1 MRNDKE
7 NIIVEK
13 SFQFALRIVAYCE
26 LLEEKQNNLFNFQI
40 SIFSNFQINIL

>member
-13 SFQFALRIVAYCE
+13 SFQFALKVVLYCE
-26 LLEEKQNNLFNFQI
+26 LLEENKIRLTRLMKNY
-40 SIFSNFQINIL
+40 

>member
-13 SFQFALRIVAYCE
+13 SFQFSLKIVAFCD
-26 LLEEKQNNLFNFQI
+26 LLEEKKIHSSPTAFKIVEPL
-40 SIFSNFQINIL
+40 